1 MQIISMILSQ
11 LQLQLISK
19 LISNNFWFSKDNIM
33 KLLSQKYI
41 TDTLR
46 FKVGS
51 MADQTGPSL
60 TYFV

>member
-41 TDTLR
+41 TDTEW
-46 FKVGS
+46 
-51 MADQTGPSL
+51 AEI
-60 TYFV
+60 